1 MKKFSHYLIS
11 TIIFYLFVGII
22 YGQQYIL
29 KGKVINQTK
38 QPIEF
43 IQISLLN
50 NGQQVVGQTVT
61 DGLGFFSLSADAG
74 RYLINGDLFKIELFR
89 KEIILKQDTDIGVI
103 QISDA
108 VQLEG
113 VTLSGKKKLIE
124 KKIDRLIFNVEN
136 STSITGGNALDALRI
151 TPRLKVQNDRFL

>member
-1 MKKFSHYLIS
+1 MKHFSHYLIS

-43 IQISLLN
+43 IQISLLK

-61 DGLGFFSLSADAG
+61 DSLGIFSFTADEGNYILIGEQFKHELLRTEIQLNSDKNLGL
-74 RYLINGDLFKIELFR
+74 IKI
-89 KEIILKQDTDIGVI
+89 KEAL
-103 QISDA
+103 
-108 VQLEG
+108 QLEG
-113 VTLSGKKKLIE
+113 VTIQGRKKLFE
-124 KKIDRLIFNVEN
+124 RKVDRVVFNVE
-136 STSITGGNALDALRI
+136 SSIMSMVS
-151 TPRLKVQNDRFL
+151 LK